1 MAEVISR
8 GGGAKRRA
16 EFIYFHKLFL
26 TRLTYLFI
34 HIHGL
39 IWMKT
44 VGFIRKDFR
53 YNIKMGKL
61 IYLITTSLDGFV
73 SDKNGNFEWAMPSE
87 EVHAFVN
94 DIVRNVGTSLLGRN
108 MYETMKVWDT
118 IPTEG
123 TSGPMDGPSE
133 AMNDYAKIWR
143 AAKKIVYSTSLSDV
157 TIANATIERSFD
169 PSTIQKLVAESDK
182 DFDIGGPHLAAE
194 AIKAGIVDEYHQIIV
209 PQLIGSGNYWLPKD
223 VKRKLKLVDLRKFE
237 NGFVH
242 LQYSKI

>member
-1 MAEVISR
+1 
-8 GGGAKRRA
+8 
-16 EFIYFHKLFL
+16 
-26 TRLTYLFI
+26 
-34 HIHGL
+34 
-39 IWMKT
+39 
-44 VGFIRKDFR
+44 
-53 YNIKMGKL
+53 MGKL
-61 IYLITTSLDGFV
+61 IYLITTSLDGYV
-73 SDKNGNFEWAMPSE
+73 ADKNGNFEWAMPSE

-108 MYETMKVWDT
+108 MYEIVKIWDT

-123 TSGPMDGPSE
+123 IGGPMDGPSE

-169 PSTIQKLVAESDK
+169 PGTIQKLVAESDK

-194 AIKAGIVDEYHQIIV
+194 AIKAGVVDEYHQIIV
-209 PQLIGSGNYWLPKD
+209 PELIGSGNYWLPKD
-223 VKRKLKLVDLRKFE
+223 VESKLKLVDLRKFE

-242 LQYSKI
+242 LQYSKV

>member
-1 MAEVISR
+1 
-8 GGGAKRRA
+8 
-16 EFIYFHKLFL
+16 
-26 TRLTYLFI
+26 
-34 HIHGL
+34 
-39 IWMKT
+39 
-44 VGFIRKDFR
+44 
-53 YNIKMGKL
+53 MGKL
-61 IYLITTSLDGFV
+61 IYLITTSLDGYV
-73 SDKNGNFEWAMPSE
+73 ADKNGDFEWAMPSE

-94 DIVRNVGTSLLGRN
+94 DTVRNVGTSLLGRN
-108 MYETMKVWDT
+108 MYEIMKVWDT

-123 TSGPMDGPSE
+123 TGGLMDGPSE

-157 TIANATIERSFD
+157 TIANATIERSFE

-223 VKRKLKLVDLRKFE
+223 VESKLKLVDLRKFE

-242 LQYSKI
+242 LQYSKV

>member
-1 MAEVISR
+1 
-8 GGGAKRRA
+8 
-16 EFIYFHKLFL
+16 
-26 TRLTYLFI
+26 
-34 HIHGL
+34 
-39 IWMKT
+39 
-44 VGFIRKDFR
+44 
-53 YNIKMGKL
+53 MGKL
-61 IYLITTSLDGFV
+61 IYLITTSLDGYV
-73 SDKNGNFEWAMPSE
+73 ADKNGDFEWAMPSE

-108 MYETMKVWDT
+108 MYEIMQVWDT

-123 TSGPMDGPSE
+123 TGGPMDGPSE
-133 AMNDYAKIWR
+133 AMNDFAKIWR
-143 AAKKIVYSTSLSDV
+143 AAKKIVYSTSLSDL

-169 PSTIQKLVAESDK
+169 PGTIQKLVAESDK

-223 VKRKLKLVDLRKFE
+223 VESKLKLVDLRKFE

-242 LQYSKI
+242 LQYSKV

>member
-1 MAEVISR
+1 
-8 GGGAKRRA
+8 
-16 EFIYFHKLFL
+16 
-26 TRLTYLFI
+26 
-34 HIHGL
+34 
-39 IWMKT
+39 
-44 VGFIRKDFR
+44 
-53 YNIKMGKL
+53 MGKL

-73 SDKNGNFEWAMPSE
+73 ADESGNFDWAMPTE

-94 DIVRNVGTSLLGRN
+94 DTLRNVGTILMGRKL
-108 MYETMKVWDT
+108 YETMKVWDD

-143 AAKKIVYSTSLSDV
+143 AANKIVYSTTLADV

-169 PSTIQKLVAESDK
+169 PITIQKLVAESGY

-223 VKRKLKLVDLRKFE
+223 VKSKLELQDARKFE
-237 NGFVH
+237 NGFAH
-242 LQYSKI
+242 LQYRKN

>member
-1 MAEVISR
+1 MGELSNIDKLEQPCYSNIEQKILALNGNQ
-8 GGGAKRRA
+8 GGEK
-16 EFIYFHKLFL
+16 
-26 TRLTYLFI
+26 
-34 HIHGL
+34 
-39 IWMKT
+39 
-44 VGFIRKDFR
+44 
-53 YNIKMGKL
+53 IKMGKL
-61 IYLITTSLDGFV
+61 IYGITTSLDGFV
-73 SDKNGNFEWAMPSE
+73 ADKIGNFEWAMPSE

-94 DIVRNVGTSLLGRN
+94 DIVRNVGTALLGRN
-108 MYETMKVWDT
+108 LYETMKVWDT

-143 AAKKIVYSTSLSDV
+143 AAKKIVYSTSLSNV

-194 AIKAGIVDEYHQIIV
+194 AIKAGIVDEYHQFIV

-223 VKRKLKLVDLRKFE
+223 VKSKLKLVDLRKFD